1 MASIK
6 NKFLRF
12 VLIFIAFFT
21 LKSANANHELGGEIT
36 YNYIGNKKY
45 VIFMTVYR
53 DCRDVAFN
61 PAQFGYRHYYGPI
74 SYSYKNTY
82 NRKFKVYKIEDITN
96 LCPGQNS
103 PCTPLNKSYNGF
115 GIERHIYV
123 DTFDMSDTIVAYNMK
138 KGNYYL
144 TFSIEM
150 YYSGRF
156 YISELY
162 LKNLT
167 HPKLAYNN
175 SGSYFSTPSPKVVMN
190 EGTYLSFGII
200 DPEKD
205 SIKYDFVFG
214 RTSLNNSIA
223 YSSPQSYRY
232 PTSVYCVPATT
243 IKCTPSP
250 GSYPPKGMYLD
261 TNTGDVVYTPT
272 TSGNLD
278 YIAVQASQY
287 RKDSLGKW
295 TYLGYT
301 IRDIG
306 LWQLTSGYNFPPLM
320 KEKSFYKICGGR
332 KLEFDFSLKDSQWAG
347 YQSAPDT
354 VQVKFFDIPQG
365 AQITETTGKVN
376 HKKYHFSWQTK
387 FSDSNFTSYKLRIEA
402 TDRFCSPPARVYRTI
417 GIKVDGRCCDS
428 FKIPRVV
435 PPKVYTLKVGDSLLI
450 KSDTAKNVKNAI
462 YKWLGKSPQFD
473 YANIIEGKPYSG
485 VKSTSLKIS
494 PIQFSHDKMKYRFAG
509 NTDICKDSGS
519 LYEIKIADTCFFVHI
534 DTIIHN
540 IYDTIRTKLVF
551 HDTIR
556 THITIRDTIKTYI
569 KDTLY
574 VTHNDTIKHH
584 IYYYDTIRTQLVF
597 HDTIRHLYN
606 DTQFI
611 KVYVSVQDTL
621 KFVLTDTNKNGKVNG
636 DFKIYPVPSNKTV
649 YLKLTD
655 FKYFVGYYVDIF
667 DITGKLV
674 EHREIISDLT
684 EFHLSKWGS
693 RGNYMFR
700 LMSPD
705 NKVVTVK
712 VIIYM

>member
-1 MASIK
+1 
-6 NKFLRF
+6 
-12 VLIFIAFFT
+12 
-21 LKSANANHELGGEIT
+21 
-36 YNYIGNKKY
+36 
-45 VIFMTVYR
+45 
-53 DCRDVAFN
+53 
-61 PAQFGYRHYYGPI
+61 
-74 SYSYKNTY
+74 
-82 NRKFKVYKIEDITN
+82 
-96 LCPGQNS
+96 
-103 PCTPLNKSYNGF
+103 
-115 GIERHIYV
+115 
-123 DTFDMSDTIVAYNMK
+123 
-138 KGNYYL
+138 
-144 TFSIEM
+144 
-150 YYSGRF
+150 
-156 YISELY
+156 
-162 LKNLT
+162 
-167 HPKLAYNN
+167 
-175 SGSYFSTPSPKVVMN
+175 
-190 EGTYLSFGII
+190 
-200 DPEKD
+200 
-205 SIKYDFVFG
+205 
-214 RTSLNNSIA
+214 
-223 YSSPQSYRY
+223 
-232 PTSVYCVPATT
+232 
-243 IKCTPSP
+243 
-250 GSYPPKGMYLD
+250 
-261 TNTGDVVYTPT
+261 
-272 TSGNLD
+272 
-278 YIAVQASQY
+278 
-287 RKDSLGKW
+287 
-295 TYLGYT
+295 
-301 IRDIG
+301 
-306 LWQLTSGYNFPPLM
+306 M

-332 KLEFDFSLKDSQWAG
+332 KLEFDFSFHDSQWTG

-354 VQVKFFDIPQG
+354 VQVKFFDIPPG

-387 FSDSNFTSYKLRIEA
+387 FTDSNLVSYKLRIEA
-402 TDRFCSPPARVYRTI
+402 NDRYCNTPARIYRTI

-435 PPKVYTLKVGDSLLI
+435 PSKVFTLKVGDSLLI

-462 YKWLGKSPQFD
+462 YKWVGKSPQFD
-473 YANIIEGKPYSG
+473 YANINEEKPYSG
-485 VKSTSLKIS
+485 VKTKALKIS

-534 DTIIHN
+534 DTVIHN

-574 VTHNDTIKHH
+574 LTHNDTIKHN
-584 IYYYDTIRTQLVF
+584 IYFYDTVKTLLVF

-611 KVYVSVQDTL
+611 KIYVSVQDTL

-655 FKYFVGYYVDIF
+655 FKYFEGYYVDIF

-693 RGNYMFR
+693 RGNYLFR